1 MDDQYIWH
9 IRYQM
14 LEILVFPFTA
24 IALHLDRFG
33 LAVQLDAGLKL
44 YELLLS
50 WLLDIPWNLIDL

>member
-1 MDDQYIWH
+1 MDDQYIRH

-24 IALHLDRFG
+24 IALHFDRFG

-50 WLLDIPWNLIDL
+50 